1 MIEDPQVLDFLK
13 AMADV
18 DRLRIIGLLAQG
30 AASLDKIT
38 QGVSLT
44 TRKAFNHLAFLEY
57 VGMVKKNGEVYELVT
72 GGLEKLAGRRLET
85 SQSGFVPDP
94 GLDENR
100 RRVLADCLNADG
112 TIRRL
117 PNSRT
122 QTVKFR
128 YLLEYLLAAFQPG
141 IDYTE
146 KQVNAILGR
155 FHEDISG
162 LRRDL
167 VDAGMLQR
175 VRDGSRYWRPDKA
188 I

>member
-1 MIEDPQVLDFLK
+1 MLNDQEVLDFLK

-18 DRLRIIGLLAQG
+18 DRLKIIGLLAQG
-30 AASLDKIT
+30 AAPMDKIT

-44 TRKAFNHLAFLEY
+44 TRKAFNHLAFLEH
-57 VGMVKKNGEVYELVT
+57 VGMVKRNGEAYELVT

-85 SQSGFVPDP
+85 SPAGYIPDP

-100 RRVLADCLNADG
+100 RQVLADCLNADG

-122 QTVKFR
+122 QAVKFR

-155 FHEDISG
+155 FHEDTSG

-167 VDAGMLQR
+167 VDAGMLSR
-175 VRDGSRYWRPDKA
+175 VRDGSRYWRSEKG